1 MSSASLSNSPSTSS
15 GRAEETE
22 FVVEEVEVHVEED
35 EADDAGKSVE
45 EEEIFDECLEKYQA
59 VQENCLEEMRLPL
72 DVVDAVKQAWSQ
84 FVSTQSSRDA
94 AGEAIYAAL
103 FDSAPTLQNLFMTPR
118 SVMALRFMNGIVCII
133 MASHDPAALKM
144 EVESIGFRHLERE
157 LTASRVAVFREA
169 IVELLDMELPNGLT
183 SKAKMGLQAILN
195 YAGGAFIYI
204 RQNYLARV
212 KVIQRS
218 WRIANNKGAVEEE
231 DAKSAESEQQQQQPS
246 NSRDF
251 LQKSLEETVS
261 GRAEGRKD
269 SRRSDG
275 SKNTSAT
282 ELKVPTT
289 FNEMFLFNAAVMGFS
304 SSGSWMHNILEQFD
318 GIVTNVANS
327 YRLQEECDV
336 LSLVLARHSGSIKLS
351 EFKAV
356 MLASLRS
363 LVPKEWDSNHEVA
376 WNWLWENVERMLRM
390 QICKPQA
397 FEAALERFVMS
408 LDETLLLHLR
418 KGIYQEFFSMAPS
431 GQDYFKQSTTRLY
444 FIADRIIEMTMEIFR
459 NPRQMVEDISALG
472 LRHVGYEVPSELF
485 SPFVNAAVEVM
496 SGMTKDET
504 ATSAFRWSLTLVSK
518 ILVRTQLEGST
529 IVMKAINTNQ
539 EKALRKAIA
548 VSPRGQRALELLE
561 IRVGTQ
567 TISPL
572 YWALESGSLLSAKAM
587 IHDLL
592 TIRADRDNYYYGC
605 DDLFRRHPKVVQKLC
620 QESPTM
626 LPHLMDGLLWRSRV
640 AGQGKRRVNYYVKH
654 LLQDEEGG
662 FNQALEWLVELKD
675 PKVISHPVVALFAD
689 ILWSRLAIHYFLFG
703 RLYFL
708 FTLCVF
714 AASQAILPH
723 GDQPS
728 TVQENVAVF
737 ALRCF
742 IYLGSMCQLLVRQL
756 KMLWRDVK
764 TGAIERTWGVPLPEH
779 LCAQELGNIALFW
792 TLLLMCIQE
801 PIFWCLSNMHGDFPG
816 AGLFTSACPAGKEH
830 SEAYAVFSCIAMLL
844 YCALV
849 LDLSIISM
857 RISAFVLVCGS
868 VMAEVGLFLMA
879 AAFLIV
885 SFALSISTLS
895 QQAAAF
901 QGFDHAAY
909 SLFAMMLGLY
919 PSDQLVDVQAYMGIM
934 IVVSMFIIAVVIF
947 LLNLL
952 VAQLNQAYQIIFPDM
967 QGYARLTRAGVVVS
981 AVEQV
986 SHSRW
991 ARFLQS
997 LHLDERLEF
1006 NEGDV
1011 GLAGGIQVNEPSWA
1025 HPTTVDSIRRFGGS
1039 TATNMPWP
1047 EEDNLL
1053 TDEDRFDRLE
1063 KLMIKC
1069 NKSKNKKK
1077 RHMSGVSSGDVSK
1090 TSGSGGGSWSSNS
1103 SDSHDSSER

>member
-376 WNWLWENVERMLRM
+376 WNWLWENVERMIQVNLG
-390 QICKPQA
+390 KP
-397 FEAALERFVMS
+397 AAQEKALSRLIAS
-408 LDETLLLHLR
+408 LSADDIYGLR
-418 KGIYQEFFSMAPS
+418 KSIYQKFFQAAPA
-431 GQDYFKQSTTRLY
+431 GQDHFKQSTTRLY
-444 FIADRIIEMTMEIFR
+444 FIADKIIEMTMEMYQQ
-459 NPRQMVEDISALG
+459 PRVMVEDISALG
-472 LRHVGYEVPSELF
+472 LRHVGYGIPTELF
-485 SPFVNAAVEVM
+485 GPFVSAAIENIRM
-496 SGMTKDET
+496 L
-504 ATSAFRWSLTLVSK
+504 TSDGNQEEAFRWSIGLISRV
-518 ILVRTQLEGST
+518 LVRTITEGST
-529 IVMKAINTNQ
+529 LVMRAINANCG
-539 EKALRKAIA
+539 KMLRKA
-548 VSPRGQRALELLE
+548 VSCAPRGERAEWMLKVQ
-561 IRVGTQ
+561 VGTQ
-567 TISPL
+567 SISPL
-572 YWALESGSLLSAKAM
+572 LWSIESGSLEAAGAIIS
-587 IHDLL
+587 DLL
-592 TIRADRDNYYYGC
+592 TIRADRDHYYYAMEA
-605 DDLFRRHPKVVQKLC
+605 LFIRHSDIVRRIC
-620 QESPTM
+620 QDGPELLPT
-626 LPHLMDGLLWRSRV
+626 LFDGLIWRSRNSQN
-640 AGQGKRRVNYYVKH
+640 GLRRVNYFIKYLIVDTSGSFSESFRH
-654 LLQDEEGG
+654 VVD
-662 FNQALEWLVELKD
+662 NDD
-675 PKVISHPVVALFAD
+675 PSIACHPAVVLSAD
-689 ILWSRLAIHYFLFG
+689 IIWSRLASFTFLLGKLWFLLNLVIFVVTQAVLSDYRGNQSSAASLCVFIGRLFIYILGLGQLLIHHLYNISKSCRARDVKFIKCIPLPSYLIHFSEALSG
-703 RLYFL
+703 LLCLALVGMFCQEPILHCLGTPRDPEAPDFAELGACPEVDHLIGSYSSFAFAATLLYFL
-708 FTLCVF
+708 
-714 AASQAILPH
+714 
-723 GDQPS
+723 
-728 TVQENVAVF
+728 
-737 ALRCF
+737 
-742 IYLGSMCQLLVRQL
+742 
-756 KMLWRDVK
+756 
-764 TGAIERTWGVPLPEH
+764 
-779 LCAQELGNIALFW
+779 
-792 TLLLMCIQE
+792 LLLE
-801 PIFWCLSNMHGDFPG
+801 L
-816 AGLFTSACPAGKEH
+816 T
-830 SEAYAVFSCIAMLL
+830 VFSTK
-844 YCALV
+844 
-849 LDLSIISM
+849 LST
-857 RISAFVLVCGS
+857 FVLVCGRMLS
-868 VMAEVGLFLMA
+868 EVGQFL
-879 AAFLIV
+879 
-885 SFALSISTLS
+885 FALFFVVVAFSCGLASSDVGNEQFSDIFPAMLS
-895 QQAAAF
+895 L
-901 QGFDHAAY
+901 
-909 SLFAMMLGLY
+909 SRIMLGMFSSEEMQALDE
-919 PSDQLVDVQAYMGIM
+919 PKLVLS
-934 IVVSMFIIAVVIF
+934 VSIFVICTTIF

-952 VAQLNQAYQIIFPDM
+952 IAQLNCAYLGIFKDM
-967 QGYARLTRAGVVVS
+967 LGYARLNRGSIILDNVIDVS
-981 AVEQV
+981 AK
-986 SHSRW
+986 RW
-991 ARFLQS
+991 NRFTAS
-997 LHLDERLEF
+997 LRMDEKLEF
-1006 NEGDV
+1006 NEGDI
-1011 GLAGGIQVNEPSWA
+1011 GLPGGIQVSEPASA
-1025 HPTTVDSIRRFGGS
+1025 HPVTTDSIKRYGGS
-1039 TATNMPWP
+1039 TSPASHWP
-1047 EEDNLL
+1047 ETSNDQETEDKV
-1053 TDEDRFDRLE
+1053 DKLE
-1063 KLMIKC
+1063 KIIERAVK
-1069 NKSKNKKK
+1069 KITKAGGAGSKAG
-1077 RHMSGVSSGDVSK
+1077 S
-1090 TSGSGGGSWSSNS
+1090 TSGSGASSVSNS
-1103 SDSHDSSER
+1103 SAESG